1 MKRIATITFHC
12 SLNYGS
18 ALQAYALQQVLI
30 NHGYYNRI
38 IDYYS
43 ADYEQYRIIPR
54 TISSTSLRR
63 FARNMYFFRAY
74 FKRMNAFEQFQKK
87 MLLRTERFDNWEK
100 LHKLNSEF
108 NVFICGSDQIW
119 NIDCT
124 KGANPAYFL
133 GFVDEDKIKI
143 AYGPSLGKTQFRLF
157 QDYSIAGNL
166 INKID
171 YISVREANTIPVLK
185 EICEKKIEHVVDPTL
200 LLNAGQYPVKRP
212 AIKDEENQFIFV
224 YKLGSNNEIFSY
236 VNELSAAKNL
246 PIYYVTR
253 SESRRTK
260 KLVKGKDMFG
270 CTPQEFLWLIQ
281 NARYVVTDSFHA
293 VVFSV
298 LFHKQFCAFNTGS
311 AVARIPDFLSNIN
324 LLDRMSSQNF
334 NIDAGI
340 NYLQVDLSIDE
351 LRNKSLRFLLN
362 ALEEENENRT

>member
-1 MKRIATITFHC
+1 MKRVATITFHC

-30 NHGYYNRI
+30 NHGYFNKI

-54 TISSTSLRR
+54 TVSSGNLHRL
-63 FARNMYFFRAY
+63 AHNMYFFRKY
-74 FKRMNAFEQFQKK
+74 FKRVNAFEQFQKK

-100 LHKLNSEF
+100 LHELNSKF
-108 NVFICGSDQIW
+108 DVFICGSDQIW

-133 GFVDEDKIKI
+133 GFVNGDKTKI

-157 QDYSIAGNL
+157 QDFSIAENL
-166 INKID
+166 VNNID
-171 YISVREANTIPVLK
+171 YLSVREANTIPVLK
-185 EICEKKIEHVVDPTL
+185 EICDKKIEHVADPTL
-200 LLNAGQYPVKRP
+200 LLNARQYPVKRP
-212 AIKDEENQFIFV
+212 KIKDKENQFIFV
-224 YKLGSNNEIFSY
+224 YKLGPNSDLFSY
-236 VNELSAAKNL
+236 ANKLSAEKKL

-253 SESRRTK
+253 SESRHTK
-260 KLVKGKDMFG
+260 KQVKGKDMFG

-293 VVFSV
+293 VVFST
-298 LFHKQFCAFNTGS
+298 LFHKQFCAFNKES
-311 AVARIPDFLSNIN
+311 AAARIPDFLSSIN

-340 NYLQVDLSIDE
+340 NYQQVDLLIDE

-362 ALEEENENRT
+362 ALEEKK